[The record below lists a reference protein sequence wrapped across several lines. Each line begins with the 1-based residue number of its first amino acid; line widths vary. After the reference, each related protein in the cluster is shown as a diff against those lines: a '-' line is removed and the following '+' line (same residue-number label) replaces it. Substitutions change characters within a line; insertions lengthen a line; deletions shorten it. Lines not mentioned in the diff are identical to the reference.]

1 MVVCAPCI
9 AAAAPTLISSTG
21 AILTTGVAT
30 LASALGIKN
39 LSNRVKTRK
48 KRKSVKK
55 KKTQKG
61 GRSRRQKGGRSR
73 RQKGGKKNFIKQK
86 GGRSRRQKGGKKKFI
101 KQKGGRNNNSKVPLP
116 RFYIEHI

>member
-30 LASALGIKN
+30 LASALGIKK

-55 KKTQKG
+55 KKTQKGDRSRRQKGGRSRRQKG

-86 GGRSRRQKGGKKKFI
+86 GGR
-101 KQKGGRNNNSKVPLP
+101 NNNSKVPLP